1 MGLPPFIRQSS
12 PRHSL
17 GWRAL
22 QSLLTVALVAAALAP
37 CPAQAQPDRVSL
49 LLKWDHQF
57 QFAGYYAAIW
67 QGYYKEA
74 GIEVELKTRLQPDGT
89 VLDITKEVNEGR
101 ADFAIGA
108 TDILV
113 ARDKGVPLVILASI
127 FQRSAHTLVSLANLP
142 LSKPSDLRGLR
153 ISYDPSAPDG
163 IETDALLVSAGITD
177 TEVYKVPFAPG
188 IEPLIEGLFDVN
200 AEYPSAALWRAKE
213 LGVEVN
219 LLYPSDYETP
229 FYGDTLFTHERM
241 VQSDPDLCRRFRDAS
256 LRGWRYAMDHPE
268 EIATRIANE
277 MPRVLPMNDFLGYL
291 RFESGLVRTWMR
303 FPEVEV
309 GSTNTW
315 RWASIYR
322 QLNDAQLVS
331 GKAEL
336 GSLVLDQYSTPGNRR
351 PAVWFLG
358 AFAVG
363 VVIALGLLA
372 VFLFTSWRHWG
383 MPVLAAALILG
394 AIVLVDRSQHD
405 ARAQHSRFDLANRL
419 GSVSAELE
427 GTIRVNAQSLRVLN
441 GLVGMLPGFT
451 DEEFQAICARVIG
464 ADTNVRSMIAAPGL
478 VVKHVYPI
486 AGNEPVLGLDYNTN
500 PTQAAAAKSAIERRT
515 TVVAGPVDLVQGG
528 RGVVLRSPVF
538 LPSGN
543 LVEPET
549 LWGLLGVA
557 LDFDALLAS
566 SGLLGLSLEYDVAMR
581 GLDGTGEQGTVFFGN
596 EKVFANDP
604 VIQEVA
610 LPSGAWQIA
619 ATPRDG
625 WAAYLQPD
633 WTLWAVGSA
642 MLSLVLMVLV
652 FRARQLREKE
662 ESAQRLQAVEATR
675 ARAQALARVSTLRHD
690 FRTGIVE
697 LSPEFCTLLGLE
709 PEECAIGDDEFLQ
722 HVEPGD
728 RDRILQLSRLARTTS
743 TKYAAETGLL
753 TALGKVRRVHLQ
765 TEMITDKGGKVTG
778 MFVTV
783 QDITEQHQA
792 QAALRQSEERFA
804 LAMLGSSDS
813 LWDVDLTNNN
823 VYYSPRFKEMFSLGP
838 DWDGKSGED
847 AIALMHPSDRK
858 RVMAE
863 VEAVLTGGHEKLEA
877 ELRAITPDGHVL
889 NVLTRAHVARDEL
902 GNPVRM
908 VGTNVDITPLK
919 NAERETRRLLAQL
932 QQAQKME
939 AIGHL
944 AGGVAHDFNNIL
956 ASILG
961 FNELAMNGLQSG
973 AAPNRLES
981 YLREVE
987 SAGFRARDL
996 VQQLL
1001 TFSRPDGAAVGNVS
1015 VASVVRDSLKMLRA
1029 TVPSS
1034 IALESSL
1041 IEKDAYVCANAVQLH
1056 QVILNLVIN
1065 ARDAVGDTGTISV
1078 RMSRTDVGTCTCASC
1093 HQVFQGDYI
1102 TVTVSDTGC
1111 GIPAEV
1117 RSRIFE
1123 PFYTSKEQG
1132 KGTGMGLSVVHGILH
1147 GFGGHLLL
1155 ESEPGKGT
1163 AITLFLPPAPEQ
1175 SAEAAGATTPMRA
1188 LSLGGASIL
1197 LAEDED
1203 AVAGFMQEALEQ
1215 AGYKVQRAPNG
1226 AEAWELFQADPARF
1240 DLVVTDQ
1247 AMPLMSGSALAEHIL
1262 TLRPGM
1268 PIILVS
1274 GYSETVSEV
1283 TAPSMG
1289 ITVFLTKPTPI
1300 GTLLDAVNNV
1310 VEEMRSGETGA

>member
-1 MGLPPFIRQSS
+1 
-12 PRHSL
+12 
-17 GWRAL
+17 
-22 QSLLTVALVAAALAP
+22 
-37 CPAQAQPDRVSL
+37 
-49 LLKWDHQF
+49 
-57 QFAGYYAAIW
+57 
-67 QGYYKEA
+67 
-74 GIEVELKTRLQPDGT
+74 
-89 VLDITKEVNEGR
+89 
-101 ADFAIGA
+101 
-108 TDILV
+108 
-113 ARDKGVPLVILASI
+113 
-127 FQRSAHTLVSLANLP
+127 
-142 LSKPSDLRGLR
+142 
-153 ISYDPSAPDG
+153 
-163 IETDALLVSAGITD
+163 
-177 TEVYKVPFAPG
+177 
-188 IEPLIEGLFDVN
+188 
-200 AEYPSAALWRAKE
+200 
-213 LGVEVN
+213 
-219 LLYPSDYETP
+219 
-229 FYGDTLFTHERM
+229 
-241 VQSDPDLCRRFRDAS
+241 
-256 LRGWRYAMDHPE
+256 
-268 EIATRIANE
+268 
-277 MPRVLPMNDFLGYL
+277 
-291 RFESGLVRTWMR
+291 
-303 FPEVEV
+303 
-309 GSTNTW
+309 
-315 RWASIYR
+315 
-322 QLNDAQLVS
+322 
-331 GKAEL
+331 
-336 GSLVLDQYSTPGNRR
+336 
-351 PAVWFLG
+351 
-358 AFAVG
+358 
-363 VVIALGLLA
+363 
-372 VFLFTSWRHWG
+372 
-383 MPVLAAALILG
+383 
-394 AIVLVDRSQHD
+394 
-405 ARAQHSRFDLANRL
+405 
-419 GSVSAELE
+419 
-427 GTIRVNAQSLRVLN
+427 
-441 GLVGMLPGFT
+441 
-451 DEEFQAICARVIG
+451 
-464 ADTNVRSMIAAPGL
+464 
-478 VVKHVYPI
+478 
-486 AGNEPVLGLDYNTN
+486 
-500 PTQAAAAKSAIERRT
+500 
-515 TVVAGPVDLVQGG
+515 
-528 RGVVLRSPVF
+528 
-538 LPSGN
+538 
-543 LVEPET
+543 
-549 LWGLLGVA
+549 
-557 LDFDALLAS
+557 
-566 SGLLGLSLEYDVAMR
+566 
-581 GLDGTGEQGTVFFGN
+581 
-596 EKVFANDP
+596 
-604 VIQEVA
+604 
-610 LPSGAWQIA
+610 
-619 ATPRDG
+619 
-625 WAAYLQPD
+625 
-633 WTLWAVGSA
+633 
-642 MLSLVLMVLV
+642 
-652 FRARQLREKE
+652 
-662 ESAQRLQAVEATR
+662 
-675 ARAQALARVSTLRHD
+675 
-690 FRTGIVE
+690 
-697 LSPEFCTLLGLE
+697 
-709 PEECAIGDDEFLQ
+709 
-722 HVEPGD
+722 
-728 RDRILQLSRLARTTS
+728 
-743 TKYAAETGLL
+743 
-753 TALGKVRRVHLQ
+753 
-765 TEMITDKGGKVTG
+765 
-778 MFVTV
+778 
-783 QDITEQHQA
+783 
-792 QAALRQSEERFA
+792 
-804 LAMLGSSDS
+804 